1 MMFWRWMMIDC
12 EKILKKESEVCPCE
26 GCKLWINYKE
36 DCNCINVSVKK
47 HGKLTL
53 QQVGER
59 LGVSHVRIKQIQDK
73 ALKKLKTKVK
83 L

>member
-1 MMFWRWMMIDC
+1 MIDC
-12 EKILKKESEVCPCE
+12 KKVLDEESDICPCKE
-26 GCKLWINYKE
+26 CKLWIDYKE

-47 HGKLTL
+47 HGQLTL

-59 LGVSHVRIKQIQDK
+59 MGVSHVRIKQIQDN
-73 ALKKLKTKVK
+73 ALKKLKIKTS